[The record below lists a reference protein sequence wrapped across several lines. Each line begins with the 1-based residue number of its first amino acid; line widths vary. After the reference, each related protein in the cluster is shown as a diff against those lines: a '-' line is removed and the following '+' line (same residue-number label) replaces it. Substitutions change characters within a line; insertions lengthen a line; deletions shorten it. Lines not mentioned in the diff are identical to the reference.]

1 MRAVLGIDA
10 AWTTTQPS
18 GVALAV
24 EVPGGWHLRAA
35 ASSYGAF
42 CALPESTT
50 TRPGLIDGASEA
62 LEAAHALAGR
72 PVDLVAVDMPLSR
85 TPIVSRRASDDAVS
99 RAYGGRWAGTH
110 TPSAVRPGAVSDT
123 LRAALE
129 HMGYKLRTSGLVSH
143 GLIEVYP
150 HPALIEFAS
159 AERRLP
165 YKFGNRRSYWP
176 DQPSTVRSLNIF
188 REMKGIASLMEN
200 EISGVKAAMPELD
213 YAKASGREWKAYEDM
228 LDAVV
233 CAAVGICVLEGR
245 AVPFGDDQSAIWIP
259 KPGSARSRV
268 ERATPEAPPTGPGSS

>member
-1 MRAVLGIDA
+1 MRSGCGPRERQQHQGDDEAKEVRWHGRLG
-10 AWTTTQPS
+10 
-18 GVALAV
+18 
-24 EVPGGWHLRAA
+24 
-35 ASSYGAF
+35 
-42 CALPESTT
+42 
-50 TRPGLIDGASEA
+50 
-62 LEAAHALAGR
+62 LAGC

-123 LRAALE
+123 LRAAVE
-129 HMGYKLRTSGLVSH
+129 NIGYKLRTSGLVSH

-200 EISGVKAAMPELD
+200 EISGVEAAMPELD

-268 ERATPEAPPTGPGSS
+268 ERATPEHPLPAHDYPDNRNCSANSVEDHEGHC

>member
-10 AWTTTQPS
+10 AWTVTQPS

-42 CALPESTT
+42 CALPERDDRR
-50 TRPGLIDGASEA
+50 RPELIADASGA
-62 LEAAHALAGR
+62 LQAANVLAGS
-72 PVDLVAVDMPLSR
+72 PVDLIAVDMPLSR
-85 TPIVSRRASDDAVS
+85 TPIISRRASDDAVS
-99 RAYGGRWAGTH
+99 RAYGARWAGTH

-123 LRAALE
+123 LRAAFE
-129 HMGYKLRTSGLVSH
+129 QKGYKLRTSGLVLR
-143 GLIEVYP
+143 GLVEVYP

-176 DQPSTVRSLNIF
+176 DEPSKVRNLNIF

-200 EISGVKAAMPELD
+200 EISGVQAALPELD
-213 YAKASGREWKAYEDM
+213 CEKASGREWKAYEDM
-228 LDAVV
+228 LDAIV

-259 KPGSARSRV
+259 MPGCAKHRV
-268 ERATPEAPPTGPGSS
+268 ERATV

>member
-10 AWTTTQPS
+10 AWTAAQPS

-24 EVPGGWHLRAA
+24 EVPGGWQLRAT
-35 ASSYGAF
+35 ASSYSAF
-42 CALPESTT
+42 CALSGN
-50 TRPGLIDGASEA
+50 TRRSGLIGEASEA
-62 LEAAHALAGR
+62 LEAAEALVGS

-85 TPIVSRRASDDAVS
+85 KPIVARRASDDAVS
-99 RAYGGRWAGTH
+99 RAYGHRWAATH
-110 TPSAVRPGAVSDT
+110 TPSAIRPGPVSD
-123 LRAALE
+123 
-129 HMGYKLRTSGLVSH
+129 KLRTSFELKGYELRTSGSVVSGLV
-143 GLIEVYP
+143 EVYP

-176 DQPSTVRSLNIF
+176 DETPKVRALNIQ
-188 REMKGIASLMEN
+188 RQMSAIAALMEN
-200 EISGVKAAMPELD
+200 ELRSVAAAMPELD
-213 YAKASGREWKAYEDM
+213 FERASGREWKAYEDM

-259 KPGSARSRV
+259 KPGSAK
-268 ERATPEAPPTGPGSS
+268 TGMVRTTAGV